1 MKRNSEEKKPRLVFC
16 NTSLARFNIHLGF
29 LFSLDD
35 FKYDGGF
42 VSKAKDRFWRKRV
55 SILTKIISDALKLVK
70 DLSLPCQK
78 KKEGNESWGMK
89 RRRIHKITEDFF
101 K

>member
-42 VSKAKDRFWRKRV
+42 VSKAKDRF
-55 SILTKIISDALKLVK
+55 
-70 DLSLPCQK
+70 
-78 KKEGNESWGMK
+78 
-89 RRRIHKITEDFF
+89 
-101 K
+101 